1 MNGQSSTANPT
12 PGEGTDSLS
21 CTTNIKTNA
30 FLAVLRSSKFELGV
44 SLTLSAWPAL
54 TLAVQN
60 QWGGPDSAD
69 KRDWFAGAICD
80 LFPTHAELEDVE
92 DRLLQIMD
100 DEFEVAPD
108 DDSVSHVADR
118 IMLVWEETSKGD
130 FGTVDRMFE
139 EWRSRKGNVVK
150 AVQMGEDDDGE
161 SVDEE
166 SDEDDEDEDDEDI
179 EMSDASEPVLVK
191 EKKAPEVDE
200 DGFTK
205 VPARRKR

>member
-1 MNGQSSTANPT
+1 
-12 PGEGTDSLS
+12 
-21 CTTNIKTNA
+21 
-30 FLAVLRSSKFELGV
+30 
-44 SLTLSAWPAL
+44 
-54 TLAVQN
+54 
-60 QWGGPDSAD
+60 
-69 KRDWFAGAICD
+69 
-80 LFPTHAELEDVE
+80 
-92 DRLLQIMD
+92 MD

-139 EWRSRKGNVVK
+139 EWSSRKGNVVK
-150 AVQMGEDDDGE
+150 AVQMGEDDEGD

-166 SDEDDEDEDDEDI
+166 SDEEEDDDEDT
-179 EMSDASEPVLVK
+179 EMGDASEPVLAK